1 VSALLAAHG
10 VARSYGRLEALAP
23 TDLTLRRGEIVALVG
38 PNGAGKST
46 LLAILAGV
54 LPPTAGAVELGA
66 AVTRVGWAPQR
77 PAQYG
82 HLSARENLEL
92 FARLAD
98 LDDAGAVATRMLEQM
113 GLSGERGRA
122 SQLSVGN
129 QQRLNLGLGL
139 LGEPDLLLLDE
150 PTASL
155 DPRQRRRLWRLLDD
169 LRARQG
175 AALLATHS
183 LEEVVRLADRAVV
196 LLEGRVVF
204 EGTPGELERAMP
216 ELSGA

>member
-1 VSALLAAHG
+1 MSLLLAAHG
-10 VARSYGRLEALAP
+10 VARTYGRLEALAP
-23 TDLTLRRGEIVALVG
+23 TDLTVRPGEVVALVG

-46 LLAILAGV
+46 LLAILAGA
-54 LPPTAGAVELGA
+54 LPATGGTVELGP

-92 FARLAD
+92 FARLTG
-98 LDDAGAVATRMLEQM
+98 LDDPDAAASAMLERM
-113 GLSGERGRA
+113 GLPAGPGHA

-139 LGEPDLLLLDE
+139 LGEPSVLLLDE

-155 DPRQRRRLWRLLDD
+155 DPEQRRRLWQLLGEV
-169 LRARQG
+169 REREG
-175 AALLATHS
+175 AVLFATHS
-183 LEEVVRLADRAVV
+183 LEEVARFASRVAV
-196 LLEGRVVF
+196 LLEGRIVF
-204 EGTPGELERAMP
+204 EGAPAELDRATPEVQGT
-216 ELSGA
+216 